1 MHFDA
6 SFLGSVAPQMA
17 FVVLSLPLELHCPR
31 PHGKGMAR
39 QGLLGWGWQ
48 APDSLFLSCSTLKLN
63 LFSIAYLELES
74 LVSKPGLL

>member
-1 MHFDA
+1 MPH
-6 SFLGSVAPQMA
+6 
-17 FVVLSLPLELHCPR
+17 SLALWLHRWHLWSCLCLLELHCPH
-31 PHGKGMAR
+31 PHAKGMAR

>member
-1 MHFDA
+1 
-6 SFLGSVAPQMA
+6 MA
-17 FVVLSLPLELHCPR
+17 LVVLSLPLELHCPR
-31 PHGKGMAR
+31 PHVKGMDR
-39 QGLLGWGWQ
+39 QGLLGWQ